1 MADPSPFEPRGDFI
15 NGEFVLPD
23 RTEGEIALEDPG
35 DLDALSGAFPYSAA
49 SVDAAVDAARR
60 AWPEWRDMSFSG
72 RAECLQR
79 FAEAMEAERNTFA
92 ELIAR
97 EIGKPLWEAKTE
109 VAAMIAKVGITLGP
123 GMEEVRDREV
133 ELTANQLGRWRAHSR
148 GVLSVH
154 GPFNFPGH
162 LVNGH
167 VAPALATGNT
177 VVIKPSEMA
186 PAVGQL
192 YAELAMRAGFPPGV
206 FNMVQGEGTQGARL
220 AEHPDVDGVLFT
232 GSYNVGRRIL
242 EATMDQPR
250 KLVALELGGKN
261 AVLVCDDGDVDAA
274 ASAIAFGACA
284 TTGQRCSA
292 TSRVF
297 AMPEVID
304 RLTKRLI
311 RIFGRVKIG
320 YAQDEDVFM
329 GPLVSA
335 AARERHMQVLRW
347 ARDEGA
353 ELLCEGGPCEG
364 DRPGH
369 YVRPTVHRVQH
380 PLRDSRYQTEEHFV
394 PDIFICPVQTV
405 DEGIAAI
412 DATDYGLVAS
422 VFTADRDIFERCHRE
437 TRVGLINWNLTT
449 VGASSKLPF
458 GGVKKSGNDRP
469 AGSLSAVYCTYPVAS
484 LETEEPDALHN
495 YPGFPKPR

>member
-1 MADPSPFEPRGDFI
+1 MADPSPFEARGDFI
-15 NGEFVLPD
+15 DGEFVLPEH
-23 RTEGEIALEDPG
+23 TEGEIALEDPG
-35 DLDALSGAFPYSAA
+35 DTDALSGAFPYSSA

-60 AWPEWRDMSFSG
+60 AWPAWRDLPFSE
-72 RAECLQR
+72 RATYLQR
-79 FAEAMEAERNTFA
+79 FAEAMEAEREGMAN
-92 ELIAR
+92 LIAR

-109 VAAMIAKVGITLGP
+109 VAAMIAKIGITLGP
-123 GMEEVRDREV
+123 GMEEVRERSV

-154 GPFNFPGH
+154 GPFNFPAH

-177 VVIKPSEMA
+177 IVLKPSELA
-186 PAVGQL
+186 PAVGQF
-192 YAELAMRAGFPPGV
+192 YVELAARAGFPAGV
-206 FNMVQGEGTQGARL
+206 INLVQGEGAQGAKL
-220 AEHPDVDGVLFT
+220 AEHSDVDGVLFT
-232 GSYNVGRRIL
+232 GSYHVGRRIL
-242 EATMDQPR
+242 EATIDQPH
-250 KLVALELGGKN
+250 KLVALEMGGKN
-261 AVLVCDDGDVDAA
+261 GVLVCDDGDVDAA

-297 AMPEVID
+297 AMPQVIEP
-304 RLTKRLI
+304 LTKRLI
-311 RIFGRVKIG
+311 RIFGRIGVG
-320 YAQDEDVFM
+320 YALDENVFM
-329 GPLVSA
+329 GPLVSSG
-335 AARERHMQVLRW
+335 ARERHMQVLRA

-353 ELLCEGGPCEG
+353 ELLCEGGPCEST
-364 DRPGH
+364 RPGH
-369 YVRPTVHRVQH
+369 YVRPTIHRVQD
-380 PLRDSRYQTEEHFV
+380 PMRKSPYQMEEHFV

-405 DEGIAAI
+405 DEGIAAL

-422 VFTADRDIFERCHRE
+422 VFSADRANFERCHRE

-458 GGVKKSGNDRP
+458 GGVKRSGNDRP
-469 AGSLSAVYCTYPVAS
+469 AGALSAAYCTYPVAS